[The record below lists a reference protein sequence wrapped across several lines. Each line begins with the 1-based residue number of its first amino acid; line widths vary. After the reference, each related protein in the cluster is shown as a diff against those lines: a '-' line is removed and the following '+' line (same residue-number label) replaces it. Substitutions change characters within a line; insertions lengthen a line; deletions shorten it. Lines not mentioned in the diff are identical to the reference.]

1 MQNKKP
7 KTYYEQVM
15 EARAS
20 FAKWN
25 QKRLEENEKNPIDWD
40 ATVKA
45 GKAVFKKS
53 K

>member
-7 KTYYEQVM
+7 KTYHERVM
-15 EARAS
+15 EARKS
-20 FAKWN
+20 FAEWN
-25 QKRLEENEKNPIDWD
+25 QKRLEENEKNPIDWT
-40 ATVKA
+40 ATAEA